1 MEKNSLTAVIM
12 ATMLEAK
19 PFVSEMSLE
28 PLNKNPFLVFKKEK
42 LLLVI
47 CGIGKANAAMAT
59 AYCCTKY
66 RPDTVFNIGAAGALT
81 MSKKKGEFYQVN
93 KIIEHDRLS
102 FKNNKPFIHYPSIME
117 GFNCAILSTSDKAA
131 VSIEEREKVSKYG
144 GELVDMEGASI
155 AQTCKKFQIPCYIFK
170 YVSDT
175 LEDIESNNIVENI
188 RQYRQ
193 ESSVFFK
200 DQILKAYST
209 ASDIKPHT

>member
-19 PFVSEMSLE
+19 PFVSQMSLE
-28 PLNKNPFLVFKKEK
+28 PVSKKPFLIFKKQK

-59 AYCCTKY
+59 TYCCTKY
-66 RPDTVFNIGAAGALT
+66 KPDTVFNIGAAGALI
-81 MSKKKGEFYQVN
+81 MSKKKGEMYQIK

-102 FKNNKPFIHYPSIME
+102 FKNNEPFIHYPSIMK
-117 GFNCAILSTSDKAA
+117 GFKCAILSTSDKAA
-131 VSIEEREKVSKYG
+131 VSIDQRKKVAVYG

-155 AQTCKKFQIPCYIFK
+155 VQTCKKFKTPCHMFK

-175 LEDIESNNIVENI
+175 LEDTENSNIIDNI
-188 RQYRQ
+188 RSYRQ
-193 ESSVFFK
+193 KLFLFFK
-200 DQILKAYST
+200 DQVLKT
-209 ASDIKPHT
+209 EFK

>member
-1 MEKNSLTAVIM
+1 M

-28 PLNKNPFLVFKKEK
+28 SLNKNPFLVFKKEK

-47 CGIGKANAAMAT
+47 CGIGKTNAAMAT

-66 RPDTVFNIGAAGALT
+66 RPGTVFNIGAAGALT
-81 MSKKKGEFYQVN
+81 MSKKRGELYQVN

-102 FKNNKPFIHYPSIME
+102 FRNNKPFIHYPSTME
-117 GFNCAILSTSDKAA
+117 DFKCAILSTSDKAV
-131 VSIEEREKVSKYG
+131 VSIEERKKISNYG

-155 AQTCKKFQIPCYIFK
+155 VQACKRFQTPCYIFK

-175 LEDIESNNIVENI
+175 LEDIESNTIVDNI

-193 ESSVFFK
+193 ESAVFLK
-200 DQILKAYST
+200 NQILKAYSL
-209 ASDIKPHT
+209 

>member
-1 MEKNSLTAVIM
+1 
-12 ATMLEAK
+12 
-19 PFVSEMSLE
+19 
-28 PLNKNPFLVFKKEK
+28 
-42 LLLVI
+42 VI

-193 ESSVFFK
+193 ESSVFF
-200 DQILKAYST
+200 
-209 ASDIKPHT
+209 

>member
-19 PFVSEMSLE
+19 PFVSQMSLE
-28 PLNKNPFLVFKKEK
+28 PFNKNPFPVFKKEK

-47 CGIGKANAAMAT
+47 CGVGKANAAMAT

-81 MSKKKGEFYQVN
+81 MSKKKGEMYQIN
-93 KIIEHDRLS
+93 KIIEHDRPN
-102 FKNNKPFIHYPSIME
+102 FKNGKPSVHHPSIMK
-117 GFNCAILSTSDKAA
+117 GFKCAILSTSDKAA
-131 VSIEEREKVSKYG
+131 VSIEQRKKAAVYG
-144 GELVDMEGASI
+144 GEIVDMEGASI

-175 LEDIESNNIVENI
+175 LEDIESNAIVENI

-193 ESSVFFK
+193 ESAVFLK
-200 DQILKAYST
+200 NQILKAYSL
-209 ASDIKPHT
+209 

>member
-1 MEKNSLTAVIM
+1 MEKNSLTAIIM

-19 PFVSEMSLE
+19 PFVSQMSLE
-28 PLNKNPFLVFKKEK
+28 PVSKKPFLVLKKKK

-66 RPDTVFNIGAAGALT
+66 RPDIIFNIGAAGALT
-81 MSKKKGEFYQVN
+81 MSKKRGEIYQIK

-102 FKNNKPFIHYPSIME
+102 FKNNKPFIHYPSTME
-117 GFNCAILSTSDKAA
+117 GFKCAILSTSDIAA
-131 VSIEEREKVSKYG
+131 VSIDQRKKVSMYG

-155 AQTCKKFQIPCYIFK
+155 VQACKRFQIPCYIFK

-175 LEDIESNNIVENI
+175 LEDIESNTIVDNI

-193 ESSVFFK
+193 ESAVFFK
-200 DQILKAYST
+200 EQILKAYSL
-209 ASDIKPHT
+209 

>member
-1 MEKNSLTAVIM
+1 MEKNSLTAIIM

-19 PFVSEMSLE
+19 PFVSQMSFE
-28 PLNKNPFLVFKKEK
+28 PVNKKPFLVFKKEK

-66 RPDTVFNIGAAGALT
+66 KPDTVFNIGAAGALT
-81 MSKKKGEFYQVN
+81 MSKKKGEMYQIN
-93 KIIEHDRLS
+93 KIIEHDRLG
-102 FKNNKPFIHYPSIME
+102 FKSGKPFIHNPSIME
-117 GFNCAILSTSDKAA
+117 GFKCAILSTSDKAV
-131 VSIEEREKVSKYG
+131 VSIEERKKVSIFG

-155 AQTCKKFQIPCYIFK
+155 VQACKKFQIPCYIFK

-175 LEDIESNNIVENI
+175 LEDIESNTIVDNI

-193 ESSVFFK
+193 ESAVFFK
-200 DQILKAYST
+200 DQILKAYSL
-209 ASDIKPHT
+209 

>member
-19 PFVSEMSLE
+19 PFVSEMSFE
-28 PLNKNPFLVFKKEK
+28 PVSKKPFLVFKKKK

-66 RPDTVFNIGAAGALT
+66 KPDTVFNIGAAGALT
-81 MSKKKGEFYQVN
+81 LSKKKGKMYQIN
-93 KIIEHDRLS
+93 KIIEHDRPN
-102 FKNNKPFIHYPSIME
+102 FKSSKPSVHNPSIME
-117 GFNCAILSTSDKAA
+117 GFKCAILSTSDKAA
-131 VSIEEREKVSKYG
+131 ISIEERKKVSVYG

-155 AQTCKKFQIPCYIFK
+155 VQACKRFQIPCYIFK

-175 LEDIESNNIVENI
+175 LEDIESNTIVDNI

-193 ESSVFFK
+193 KSAVFFK
-200 DQILKAYST
+200 EQILKAHSL
-209 ASDIKPHT
+209 

>member
-1 MEKNSLTAVIM
+1 M

-19 PFVSEMSLE
+19 PFVSQMSFE
-28 PLNKNPFLVFKKEK
+28 PFSKKPFLVFKKEK

-66 RPDTVFNIGAAGALT
+66 RPDTVFNIGAAGDLT
-81 MSKKKGEFYQVN
+81 MSKKKGEMYQIN
-93 KIIEHDRLS
+93 KIIEHDRLN
-102 FKNNKPFIHYPSIME
+102 FKNNKPFIHYPSTME
-117 GFNCAILSTSDKAA
+117 GFKCAILSTSDIAA
-131 VSIEEREKVSKYG
+131 VSIDQRKKVAVYG

-155 AQTCKKFQIPCYIFK
+155 VQACKKFQTPCYIFK

-175 LEDIESNNIVENI
+175 LEDIESNTIVDNI

-193 ESSVFFK
+193 ESAVFFK
-200 DQILKAYST
+200 EQILKAYSL
-209 ASDIKPHT
+209 

>member
-1 MEKNSLTAVIM
+1 MEKNSLTAIIM

-19 PFVSEMSLE
+19 PFVSQMSLE
-28 PLNKNPFLVFKKEK
+28 PVSKKPFLVFKKEK

-66 RPDTVFNIGAAGALT
+66 RPDTVFNIGASGALT
-81 MSKKKGEFYQVN
+81 LSKKKGAMYQIN
-93 KIIEHDRLS
+93 KIIEHDRLN
-102 FKNNKPFIHYPSIME
+102 FKSGKPFIHNPSIME
-117 GFNCAILSTSDKAA
+117 GFKCSILSTSDKAA
-131 VSIEEREKVSKYG
+131 VSIEERKKAAVYG

-155 AQTCKKFQIPCYIFK
+155 VQTCKKFQIPCYIFK

-175 LEDIESNNIVENI
+175 LEDIESNTIVDNI

-193 ESSVFFK
+193 ESAVFFK
-200 DQILKAYST
+200 NQILKTYSL
-209 ASDIKPHT
+209 

>member
-1 MEKNSLTAVIM
+1 MEKNSLTAIIM

-28 PLNKNPFLVFKKEK
+28 PFSKKPFLVFKKEK

-66 RPDTVFNIGAAGALT
+66 KPDTVLNIGAAGALT
-81 MSKKKGEFYQVN
+81 MSKKKGEMYQIN
-93 KIIEHDRLS
+93 KIIEHDRPN
-102 FKNNKPFIHYPSIME
+102 FKSGKPSVHNPSIME
-117 GFNCAILSTSDKAA
+117 GFKCAILSTSDKAA
-131 VSIEEREKVSKYG
+131 VSIEERKKAAVYG

-155 AQTCKKFQIPCYIFK
+155 VQVCKRFQTPCYIFK

-175 LEDIESNNIVENI
+175 LEDIESNSIVDNI

-193 ESSVFFK
+193 ESVVFLK
-200 DQILKAYST
+200 EQILKACSL
-209 ASDIKPHT
+209 